1 MIVATLQLTTL
12 PAHFL
17 VYAVSLLV
25 SLTGAVLVEVYARSR
40 IADLQAELAACRAS
54 VSPVYRN
61 ELPTEIGAYW
71 LRDSRGFESLCHV
84 RFVKD
89 ELWVAGSALVSAFA
103 GDGYQWA
110 GPLPWP
116 REETV

>member
-1 MIVATLQLTTL
+1 MIAATLQLTTL
-12 PAHFL
+12 PTSFFVWFVATL
-17 VYAVSLLV
+17 ISVS
-25 SLTGAVLVEVYARSR
+25 GAALVELYARSR

-54 VSPVYRN
+54 VSPVYRD
-61 ELPTEIGAYW
+61 ELPTVEGAFW

-84 RFVKD
+84 RVIQGD
-89 ELWVAGSALVSAFA
+89 LWVGGASRVTAFA
-103 GDGYQWA
+103 DSGYQWA